1 MGEAI
6 ITRAGGGSG
15 GSGGGSSGELSP
27 DPSLCKIL
35 VTLKNPDGSAVDN
48 GKIKYVDSTNK
59 VSVYS
64 TNAKGKCLV
73 TTNQA
78 SGYLYNDEELID
90 INSQNI
96 SLSTPLGEVINQ
108 NMNRVLQTSDF
119 QYDITANKNVKF
131 SSLINNVTAHIVGG
145 GGGAGSGGAYARYTI
160 NTASG
165 RTWQNECYVTG
176 EYVGGN
182 GYNNSKLIS
191 IDSTKEYRA
200 IIGAGGSG
208 GSNSDSRSGT
218 ASTMLYGR
226 CHAQCGGTIGG
237 SGGTTSFGGVI
248 SAVGGTGSDGSSN
261 GTGASTP
268 YISAGAAGAS
278 SWASGHCTATQDWT
292 CTVSVRSAG
301 GQAGKIILN
310 NFQYK

>member
-15 GSGGGSSGELSP
+15 GSSGGGEFSP

-35 VTLKNPDGSAVDN
+35 VTLTNPDGSAVDN
-48 GKIKYVDSTNK
+48 GKVKYVDSAGK

-96 SLSTPLGEVINQ
+96 SLSTPLGEVIKQ

-119 QYDITANKNVKF
+119 QYTITANKNIKF

-145 GGGAGSGGAYARYTI
+145 GGGAGCGGGYARYTI

-165 RTWQNECYVTG
+165 RTWQNSCYVTG
-176 EYVGGN
+176 NECAGGN

-191 IDSTKEYRA
+191 IDSTKEYQA
-200 IIGAGGSG
+200 IIGSGGFG
-208 GSNSDSRSGT
+208 GSNSGSRSGT
-218 ASTMLYGR
+218 ATTTEYGR
-226 CHAQCGGTIGG
+226 CTAQCGGTIGG

-248 SAVGGTGSDGSSN
+248 SAVGGTGSNGESN

-268 YISAGAAGAS
+268 YISAGEAGAS
-278 SWASGHCTATQDWT
+278 SWASGSCTASEQWT
-292 CTVSVRSAG
+292 CTVRVSSAG

-310 NFQYK
+310 NFKYK